1 MQTPTMIK
9 TAGGKRAQGTGEG
22 RSHVR
27 RATPTSA
34 RATKSK
40 KPSNGNQAIT
50 SPPATTLKPAS
61 RYSVGMF
68 SPGEARCDRWQAL
81 AHTAQTLAARAAA
94 GSSTEETLT
103 TIKEVLKPLTVL
115 ETFRAFPGEAMMV
128 ALKEALA
135 REDYSSFSRIANRI
149 AKAVITGSYRRSANA
164 WKVGEENEAENNDR
178 LLKDYFST
186 GDLTKPYFEVLLVS
200 DDPTPEQVRQG
211 RTELRQLRRPED
223 PFIYEAVTVPSFE
236 EAVAAVVMNADIQAV
251 VIKDNFRFK
260 SQFDAPLLRSY
271 LEQHLSQE
279 CGSLEPKDYGVAL
292 ARAIGKIRPE
302 LDVYLI
308 VDGAAEKVASRLESK
323 NIRRIF
329 YGIEDLMEIHLAI
342 LEGINQRYET
352 PYLDNLKKYAR
363 RPIGT
368 FHALPVARGKSV
380 FNSHWIRDF
389 GHFYGANI
397 FLAESSATT
406 GGLDSLLEPTGNIK
420 VAQDKAAR
428 AFGCQKLFFGTNG
441 TSTSNKIAVQALVR
455 PGDIV
460 LVDRNCH
467 KSHHY
472 GLVLCGGQPLYVEA
486 YPLTEYSMY
495 GAVPL
500 RTIKKALLDLKAEG
514 RLDRV
519 RMLLLTNCTFD
530 GHVYNVQRFMEEVL
544 AIKPDI
550 VFLWDEAWY
559 AYNRFSPFHR
569 MRSAM
574 GACEALRERYAS
586 QEYRAEYAAFQKKH
600 GKIDPKDP
608 KMLDTHLLPDPD
620 AVKLRVYA
628 TTSTHKSLSCFRQGS
643 YIMVDD
649 DCWESTEATFKEAF
663 FTHTSTSPNLQ
674 LIASLDVAR
683 RQAEL
688 EGYELVGRAIE
699 LSLILRREVNR
710 HPLISKY
717 FTIAT
722 NAQMV
727 PAEYRASGFEDF
739 HAEGVNWKTIYDA
752 WASDEFVL
760 DPTRITLLCGSAGF
774 DGTAFKGLLASK
786 FDIQLNKTSRNSV
799 LLQTNINNTR
809 SDIAYLVK
817 VLADISRALERK
829 LSQDPDEKA
838 AFDARVKSLITDV
851 PDLPNFSRFH
861 DVFREHPRGKTNEG
875 DMRTAFFLAYDDENC
890 THVKLHGKE
899 IDDLVRDG
907 RAVSAKFVIPYPPGF
922 PIMVPGQVIT
932 EDTIEFMRKLDVKE
946 IHGYQAAL
954 GLELIKPEK
963 LRSTA
968 KKNGAVQ
975 RRPIARKQS

>member
-1 MQTPTMIK
+1 MSTQSPK
-9 TAGGKRAQGTGEG
+9 T
-22 RSHVR
+22 S
-27 RATPTSA
+27 
-34 RATKSK
+34 KS
-40 KPSNGNQAIT
+40 S
-50 SPPATTLKPAS
+50 S

-68 SPGEARCDRWQAL
+68 SAGEARCDRWQDL
-81 AHTAQTLAARAAA
+81 AHAAQTLVAQ
-94 GSSTEETLT
+94 SSSGASTKETLT
-103 TIKEVLKPLTVL
+103 KVEGLLAPLGVL
-115 ETFRAFPGEAMMV
+115 ETFRAYPGEAMMS
-128 ALKEALA
+128 ALKDALA
-135 REDYSSFSRIANRI
+135 RSDYSTFSRLTNRI
-149 AKAVITGSYRRSANA
+149 AKAIITGSYRRSANA
-164 WKVGEENEAENNDR
+164 WKLGEDGETESSDR
-178 LLKDYFST
+178 LLKDYFDT
-186 GDLTKPYFEVLLVS
+186 GDLTKPYFEVLIVS

-211 RTELRQLRRPED
+211 RAELRQLRRPED
-223 PFIYEAVTVPSFE
+223 PFVYEAVTVPSFE
-236 EAVAAVVMNADIQAV
+236 EGVIGVVMNADVQAV

-260 SQFDAPLLRSY
+260 SQFDAPLLRAY
-271 LEQHLSQE
+271 LQQHLSLE
-279 CGSLEPKDYGVAL
+279 PGSLEPKDYGVAL

-302 LDVYLI
+302 LDIYLI
-308 VDGAAEKVASRLESK
+308 VDGAVEKVASHLDSK

-329 YGIEDLMEIHLAI
+329 YGLEDLMEIHLAL
-342 LEGINQRYET
+342 LEGVNQRYDT
-352 PYLDNLKKYAR
+352 PYFNNLKNYAR

-368 FHALPVARGKSV
+368 FHALPIARGKSI

-406 GGLDSLLEPTGNIK
+406 GGLDSLLEPTGNIR
-420 VAQDKAAR
+420 VAQEKAAR
-428 AFGCQKLFFGTNG
+428 AFGCGELFFGTNG

-472 GLVLCGGQPLYVEA
+472 GLVLSGGQPLYVEA

-514 RLDRV
+514 KLDRV

-559 AYNRFSPFHR
+559 AYSRFSQFHR

-586 QEYRAEYAAFQKKH
+586 AAYRAEYAEFKKKH
-600 GKIDPKDP
+600 GKLDPKSA
-608 KMLDTHLLPDPD
+608 KLLDTHLLPDPD

-643 YIMVDD
+643 YIMVND
-649 DCWESTEATFKEAF
+649 DCWESTQGPFKEAF

-683 RQAEL
+683 RQAQL

-699 LSLILRREVNR
+699 LSLILRREVNK

-727 PAEYRASGFEDF
+727 PKEHRASGFEDF
-739 HAEGVNWKTIYDA
+739 HADGVSWKTIYDA
-752 WASDEFVL
+752 WATDEFVL
-760 DPTRITLLCGSAGF
+760 DPTRVTLLCGSAGF
-774 DGTAFKGLLASK
+774 DGTSFKGMLASK

-809 SDIAYLVK
+809 SDIAYLIK
-817 VLADISRALERK
+817 VLADISRELDRT
-829 LSQDPDEKA
+829 LSNDPDEKA

-861 DVFREHPRGKTNEG
+861 DAFRDNPRSKTNEG
-875 DMRTAFFLAYDDENC
+875 DMRTPFFLAYDENNS
-890 THVKLHGKE
+890 THVKLNSKE
-899 IDDLVRDG
+899 IDDLVNRG
-907 RAVSAKFVIPYPPGF
+907 QAVSANFVIPYPPGF
-922 PIMVPGQVIT
+922 PILVPGQVIT
-932 EDTIEFMRKLDVKE
+932 AETIDFMRKLDVKE
-946 IHGYQAAL
+946 IHGYHAASGLKVLKPQKL
-954 GLELIKPEK
+954 GAGRRK
-963 LRSTA
+963 TA
-968 KKNGAVQ
+968 SPSRRASRRVTGKK
-975 RRPIARKQS
+975 RTRKA

>member
-1 MQTPTMIK
+1 MS
-9 TAGGKRAQGTGEG
+9 AQ
-22 RSHVR
+22 SPK
-27 RATPTSA
+27 AA
-34 RATKSK
+34 
-40 KPSNGNQAIT
+40 KPS
-50 SPPATTLKPAS
+50 S
-61 RYSVGMF
+61 RYSIGMF
-68 SPGEARCDRWQAL
+68 SAGEARCDRWQEM
-81 AHTAQTLAARAAA
+81 AHAAQTLVAQTAA
-94 GSSTEETLT
+94 GSSATETLAT
-103 TIKEVLKPLTVL
+103 VDRLLTPLSVL
-115 ETFRAFPGEAMMV
+115 ETFHAYPGETMMS
-128 ALKEALA
+128 ALKDALA
-135 REDYSSFSRIANRI
+135 RSDYSSFSRITNRI
-149 AKAVITGSYRRSANA
+149 AKAIITGSYRRSVNA
-164 WKVGEENEAENNDR
+164 WKLGEEGEMEENDR
-178 LLKDYFST
+178 LLKDYFDT
-186 GDLTKPYFEVLLVS
+186 GDLTKPYFEVLIVS
-200 DDPTPEQVRQG
+200 DDPTLEQVRQG
-211 RTELRQLRRPED
+211 RVELRQLRRPED
-223 PFIYEAVTVPSFE
+223 PFVYEAVTVPSFE
-236 EAVAAVVMNADIQAV
+236 EAVLSVVMNADLQAV
-251 VIKDNFRFK
+251 IIKDNFRFK
-260 SQFDAPLLRSY
+260 SQFDAPLLRTY

-308 VDGAAEKVASRLESK
+308 VDGAVEKVASRLNSK

-329 YGIEDLMEIHLAI
+329 YGLEDLMEIHLA
-342 LEGINQRYET
+342 LMEGVNQRYDT
-352 PYLDNLKKYAR
+352 PYFNNLKNYAR

-397 FLAESSATT
+397 FMAESSATT

-420 VAQDKAAR
+420 VAQDKGAR

-441 TSTSNKIAVQALVR
+441 TSTSNKIAVQAIVR

-472 GLVLCGGQPLYVEA
+472 GLVICGGQPLYVEA
-486 YPLTEYSMY
+486 FPLTEYSMY

-514 RLDRV
+514 RLDRA

-530 GHVYNVQRFMEEVL
+530 GHVYNVQRVMEEVL

-550 VFLWDEAWY
+550 VFLWDEAWF

-574 GACEALRERYAS
+574 GACETLREKYAS
-586 QEYRAEYAAFQKKH
+586 EAYRAEYAEFKKKH
-600 GKIDPKDP
+600 GKIDPKNP
-608 KMLDTHLLPDPD
+608 KLLDIHLLPDPD

-643 YIMVDD
+643 YIMVND
-649 DCWESTEATFKEAF
+649 DCWESTEGPFKEAF
-663 FTHTSTSPNLQ
+663 FAHTSTSPNLQ
-674 LIASLDVAR
+674 LIASLDIAR

-688 EGYELVGRAIE
+688 EGYELVGRSIE

-717 FTIAT
+717 FSIAT

-727 PAEYRASGFEDF
+727 PAQYRASGFEDF
-739 HAEGVNWKTIYDA
+739 HAEGVSWKTIYDA
-752 WASDEFVL
+752 WATDEFVL

-774 DGTAFKGLLASK
+774 DGTSFKGLLASK

-809 SDIAYLVK
+809 SDIAYLIK
-817 VLADISRALERK
+817 VLADMSRELERR
-829 LSQDPDEKA
+829 LSLDPDEKT
-838 AFDARVKSLITDV
+838 AFDARVKSLVTDV
-851 PDLPNFSRFH
+851 PNLPNFSCFH
-861 DVFREHPRGKTNEG
+861 DAFRENPRSKTNEG
-875 DMRTAFFLAYDDENC
+875 DMRTPFFLAYGEENC
-890 THVKLHGKE
+890 RHVKLHSKE
-899 IDDLVRDG
+899 IDDLVRRG
-907 RAVSAKFVIPYPPGF
+907 QAVSSNFVIPYPPGF
-922 PIMVPGQVIT
+922 PIMVPGQVISA
-932 EDTIEFMRKLDVKE
+932 ETIEFMRKLDVKE

-954 GLELIKPEK
+954 GLKLIKPEK
-963 LRSTA
+963 LSARG
-968 KKNGAVQ
+968 KKNGSNGKKIGAIGKTNGAI
-975 RRPIARKQS
+975 RRRALAPKKS

>member
-1 MQTPTMIK
+1 MK
-9 TAGGKRAQGTGEG
+9 TANR
-22 RSHVR
+22 RSNSS
-27 RATPTSA
+27 TK
-34 RATKSK
+34 TKSTQSSK
-40 KPSNGNQAIT
+40 T
-50 SPPATTLKPAS
+50 SKSPS

-68 SPGEARCDRWQAL
+68 SAGEARCDRWQDL
-81 AHTAQTLAARAAA
+81 AHAAQTLVAQ
-94 GSSTEETLT
+94 SSSGASTKETLA
-103 TIKEVLKPLTVL
+103 KVEALLAPLEVL
-115 ETFRAFPGEAMMV
+115 ETFRAYPGEAMMS
-128 ALKEALA
+128 ALKDALS
-135 REDYSSFSRIANRI
+135 RSDYSGFSRLTNRI
-149 AKAVITGSYRRSANA
+149 AKAIITGSYRRSMNA
-164 WKVGEENEAENNDR
+164 WKLVEEGETERNDR
-178 LLKDYFST
+178 LLKDYFDT
-186 GDLTKPYFEVLLVS
+186 GDLTKPYFEVLIVS

-211 RTELRQLRRPED
+211 RAELRQLRRPED
-223 PFIYEAVTVPSFE
+223 PFVYEAVTVPSFE
-236 EAVAAVVMNADIQAV
+236 EGIIGVVMNADVQAV

-260 SQFDAPLLRSY
+260 SQFDAPLLRAY
-271 LEQHLSQE
+271 LQQHLSLE
-279 CGSLEPKDYGVAL
+279 PGSLEPKDYGVAL

-302 LDVYLI
+302 LDIYLI
-308 VDGAAEKVASRLESK
+308 VDGAAEKVASHLDSK

-329 YGIEDLMEIHLAI
+329 YGLEDLMEIHLAL
-342 LEGINQRYET
+342 LEGVNQRYDT
-352 PYLDNLKKYAR
+352 PYFNNLKNYAR
-363 RPIGT
+363 RPVGT
-368 FHALPVARGKSV
+368 FHALPVARGKSI

-406 GGLDSLLEPTGNIK
+406 GGLDSLLEPTGNIR
-420 VAQDKAAR
+420 VAQQKAAR
-428 AFGCQKLFFGTNG
+428 AFGCGELFFGTNG

-472 GLVLCGGQPLYVEA
+472 GLVLSGGQPLYVEA

-514 RLDRV
+514 KLDRV

-559 AYNRFSPFHR
+559 AYSRFSQFHR

-586 QEYRAEYAAFQKKH
+586 AAYRAEYAEFKKKH
-600 GKIDPKDP
+600 GKLDPKSA
-608 KMLDTHLLPDPD
+608 KLLDTHLLPDPD

-643 YIMVDD
+643 YIMVND
-649 DCWESTEATFKEAF
+649 DCWESTQGPFKEAF

-699 LSLILRREVNR
+699 LSLILRREVNK

-727 PAEYRASGFEDF
+727 PAEHRASGFEDF
-739 HAEGVNWKTIYDA
+739 HADGVSWKTIYDA

-760 DPTRITLLCGSAGF
+760 DPTRVTLLCGSAGF
-774 DGTAFKGLLASK
+774 DGTSFKGMLASK

-809 SDIAYLVK
+809 SDIAYLIK
-817 VLADISRALERK
+817 VLADISRELDRT
-829 LSQDPDEKA
+829 LSKDPEEKA

-861 DVFREHPRGKTNEG
+861 DAFRSNPRSKTNEG
-875 DMRTAFFLAYDDENC
+875 DMRTPFFLAYDEDNC
-890 THVKLHGKE
+890 THVKLNSKE
-899 IDDLVRDG
+899 IDDLVRRG
-907 RAVSAKFVIPYPPGF
+907 QAVSANFVIPYPPGF

-932 EDTIEFMRKLDVKE
+932 AETIEFMRKLDVKE
-946 IHGYQAAL
+946 IHGYHAASGLKVLKPQKL
-954 GLELIKPEK
+954 GASRRK
-963 LRSTA
+963 TA
-968 KKNGAVQ
+968 SHSRRRVTRKK
-975 RRPIARKQS
+975 RMRKG

>member
-1 MQTPTMIK
+1 MPTQSPK
-9 TAGGKRAQGTGEG
+9 TSK
-22 RSHVR
+22 S
-27 RATPTSA
+27 TSQ
-34 RATKSK
+34 S
-40 KPSNGNQAIT
+40 
-50 SPPATTLKPAS
+50 
-61 RYSVGMF
+61 SVGMF
-68 SPGEARCDRWQAL
+68 SPGEARCDRWQDL
-81 AHTAQTLAARAAA
+81 AHAAQTLVAQ
-94 GSSTEETLT
+94 SSSGASTKETLA
-103 TIKEVLKPLTVL
+103 KVEALLSPLSVL
-115 ETFRAFPGEAMMV
+115 ETFRAYPGEAMMS

-135 REDYSSFSRIANRI
+135 RSDYSTFSRLTNRI
-149 AKAVITGSYRRSANA
+149 AKAIITGSYRRSANA
-164 WKVGEENEAENNDR
+164 WKLGEEGEMELSDR
-178 LLKDYFST
+178 LMKDYFDT
-186 GDLTKPYFEVLLVS
+186 GDLTKPYFEVLIVS

-211 RTELRQLRRPED
+211 RAELRQLRRPED
-223 PFIYEAVTVPSFE
+223 PFVYETVTVPSFE
-236 EAVAAVVMNADIQAV
+236 EGVIGVVMNADVQAV
-251 VIKDNFRFK
+251 VIRDNFRFK
-260 SQFDAPLLRSY
+260 SQFDAPLLRTY
-271 LEQHLSQE
+271 LQQHLSLE
-279 CGSLEPKDYGVAL
+279 PGSMEPKDYGVAL
-292 ARAIGKIRPE
+292 ARAIRKIRPE

-308 VDGAAEKVASRLESK
+308 IDGAMEKMASHLDSK
-323 NIRRIF
+323 NIRRVF
-329 YGIEDLMEIHLAI
+329 YGIEDLMEIHLA
-342 LEGINQRYET
+342 LMEGVNQRYDT
-352 PYLDNLKKYAR
+352 PYFNNLKNYAR

-406 GGLDSLLEPTGNIK
+406 GGLDSLLEPTGNIR
-420 VAQDKAAR
+420 VAQQKAAK
-428 AFGCQKLFFGTNG
+428 AFGCGELFFGTNG

-472 GLVLCGGQPLYVEA
+472 GLVLSGGQPLYVEA

-514 RLDRV
+514 KLDCV

-559 AYNRFSPFHR
+559 AYSRSSQFHR

-586 QEYRAEYAAFQKKH
+586 PAYRAEYAEFKKKH
-600 GKIDPKDP
+600 GKIDPKST
-608 KMLDTHLLPDPD
+608 KLLDTHLLPDPD

-628 TTSTHKSLSCFRQGS
+628 TTSPHKSLSCFRQGS
-643 YIMVDD
+643 YIMVND
-649 DCWESTEATFKEAF
+649 DCWESTQGPFKEAF

-739 HAEGVNWKTIYDA
+739 HAEGVHWKTIYDA
-752 WASDEFVL
+752 WTTDEFVL

-809 SDIAYLVK
+809 SDIAYLIK
-817 VLADISRALERK
+817 VLADISRGLERK
-829 LSQDPDEKA
+829 LSQDPEEKA
-838 AFDARVKSLITDV
+838 AFNARVKSLITDV

-861 DVFREHPRGKTNEG
+861 DAFREHPRGKTNEG
-875 DMRTAFFLAYDDENC
+875 DMRTAFFLAYDGENC

-899 IDDLVRDG
+899 IDDMVRDG

-963 LRSTA
+963 LRSNA

-975 RRPIARKQS
+975 RRPIARKKS

>member
-1 MQTPTMIK
+1 MPTQSLK
-9 TAGGKRAQGTGEG
+9 TSKSP
-22 RSHVR
+22 SH
-27 RATPTSA
+27 
-34 RATKSK
+34 
-40 KPSNGNQAIT
+40 
-50 SPPATTLKPAS
+50 
-61 RYSVGMF
+61 YSVGMF
-68 SPGEARCDRWQAL
+68 SAGEARCDRWQDL
-81 AHTAQTLAARAAA
+81 AHAAQTLVAQ
-94 GSSTEETLT
+94 SSSGASIKETLA
-103 TIKEVLKPLTVL
+103 KVEALLAPLGVL
-115 ETFRAFPGEAMMV
+115 ETFRAYPGEAMMS
-128 ALKEALA
+128 ALKDALA
-135 REDYSSFSRIANRI
+135 RSDYSSFSRLTNRI
-149 AKAVITGSYRRSANA
+149 AKAIITGSYRRSASA
-164 WKVGEENEAENNDR
+164 WKLGEEGETELSDR
-178 LLKDYFST
+178 LMKDYFDT
-186 GDLTKPYFEVLLVS
+186 GDLTKPYFEVLIVS

-211 RTELRQLRRPED
+211 RAELRQLRRPED
-223 PFIYEAVTVPSFE
+223 PFVYETVTVPSFE
-236 EAVAAVVMNADIQAV
+236 EGVIAVVMNADVQAV
-251 VIKDNFRFK
+251 VIRDNFRFK
-260 SQFDAPLLRSY
+260 SQFDAPLLRTY
-271 LEQHLSQE
+271 LEQHLSLE
-279 CGSLEPKDYGVAL
+279 PGSLEPKDYGVAL

-308 VDGAAEKVASRLESK
+308 VDGAAEKVASHLDSK

-329 YGIEDLMEIHLAI
+329 YGLEDLMEIHLG
-342 LEGINQRYET
+342 LMEGVNQRYDT
-352 PYLDNLKKYAR
+352 PYFNNLKNYAR

-368 FHALPVARGKSV
+368 FHALPIARGKSI

-406 GGLDSLLEPTGNIK
+406 GGLDSLLEPTGNIR
-420 VAQDKAAR
+420 VAQEKAAR
-428 AFGCQKLFFGTNG
+428 AFGCRELFFGTNG

-472 GLVLCGGQPLYVEA
+472 GLVLSGGQPLYVEA

-514 RLDRV
+514 KLDRV

-530 GHVYNVQRFMEEVL
+530 GHVYDVQRFMEEVL

-559 AYNRFSPFHR
+559 AYSRFSQFHR

-586 QEYRAEYAAFQKKH
+586 AAYRAEYAEFKKKH
-600 GKIDPKDP
+600 GKIDPKSA
-608 KMLDTHLLPDPD
+608 KLLDTHLLPDPD

-643 YIMVDD
+643 YIMVND
-649 DCWESTEATFKEAF
+649 DCWESTQGPFKEAF

-699 LSLILRREVNR
+699 LSLILRREVNK

-727 PAEYRASGFEDF
+727 PKEYRDSGFEDF
-739 HAEGVNWKTIYDA
+739 HADGVSWKTIYDA

-760 DPTRITLLCGSAGF
+760 DPTRVTLLCGSAGF
-774 DGTAFKGLLASK
+774 DGTSFKGMLASK

-809 SDIAYLVK
+809 SDIAYLIK
-817 VLADISRALERK
+817 VLADISRELDRT
-829 LSQDPDEKA
+829 LSKDPDEKA

-861 DVFREHPRGKTNEG
+861 DAFRDNPRSKTNEG
-875 DMRTAFFLAYDDENC
+875 DMRTPFFLAYDEDNS
-890 THVKLHGKE
+890 THVKLNSKE
-899 IDDLVRDG
+899 IDDQVKRG
-907 RAVSAKFVIPYPPGF
+907 QAVSANFVIPYPPGF
-922 PIMVPGQVIT
+922 PILVPGQVIT
-932 EDTIEFMRKLDVKE
+932 AETIEFMRKLDVKE

-954 GLELIKPEK
+954 GLKLIKPEK
-963 LRSTA
+963 LGGA
-968 KKNGAVQ
+968 KKKV
-975 RRPIARKQS
+975 RK

>member
-1 MQTPTMIK
+1 MKPPAK
-9 TAGGKRAQGTGEG
+9 DFR
-22 RSHVR
+22 
-27 RATPTSA
+27 
-34 RATKSK
+34 SK
-40 KPSNGNQAIT
+40 KRNQPTTMPISPPKTPKST
-50 SPPATTLKPAS
+50 SPS
-61 RYSVGMF
+61 SVGMF
-68 SPGEARCDRWQAL
+68 SAGEARSDRWQELSHA
-81 AHTAQTLAARAAA
+81 AQTLAAQSSS
-94 GSSTEETLT
+94 GSSTKETFASAEALLASLT
-103 TIKEVLKPLTVL
+103 TMES
-115 ETFRAFPGEAMMV
+115 FRAYPGEAMMS
-128 ALKEALA
+128 ALKDALA
-135 REDYSSFSRIANRI
+135 RRDFSSFSRITNRI
-149 AKAVITGSYRRSANA
+149 AKAIITGSYRRSASA
-164 WKVGEENEAENNDR
+164 WKLGEEGEAEGNDR
-178 LLKDYFST
+178 LLKDYFDT
-186 GDLTKPYFEVLLVS
+186 GDLTKPYFEVLIVS

-211 RTELRQLRRPED
+211 RAELRQLRRPED
-223 PFIYEAVTVPSFE
+223 PFVYEAVTVPSFE
-236 EAVAAVVMNADIQAV
+236 EGVIGVVMNADVQAV
-251 VIKDNFRFK
+251 IIKDNFRFK
-260 SQFDAPLLRSY
+260 SQFDAPLLRTY

-279 CGSLEPKDYGVAL
+279 GGSLEPKNYGVAL

-308 VDGAAEKVASRLESK
+308 VDGAVEKVASHLDSK

-329 YGIEDLMEIHLAI
+329 YGLDDLMEIHLAL
-342 LEGINQRYET
+342 LEGVNQRYDT
-352 PYLDNLKKYAR
+352 PYFNNLKNYAR
-363 RPIGT
+363 RPVGT
-368 FHALPVARGKSV
+368 FHALPIARGKSI

-406 GGLDSLLEPTGNIK
+406 GGLDSLLEPTGNIR
-420 VAQDKAAR
+420 VAQEKAAR
-428 AFGCQKLFFGTNG
+428 AFGCRELFFGTNG

-500 RTIKKALLDLKAEG
+500 RTIKKTLLDLKAEG
-514 RLDRV
+514 RLDRA

-530 GHVYNVQRFMEEVL
+530 GHVYNVQRVMEEVL

-559 AYNRFSPFHR
+559 AYNRFSPFYR

-586 QEYRAEYAAFQKKH
+586 AAYRAEYAEFKKRH
-600 GKIDPKDP
+600 GKIDPKNA
-608 KMLDTHLLPDPD
+608 KLLDTHLLPDPD
-620 AVKLRVYA
+620 AVKIRVYA

-643 YIMVDD
+643 YIMVND
-649 DCWESTEATFKEAF
+649 DCWESTQGPFKEAF

-674 LIASLDVAR
+674 LIASLDIAR

-688 EGYELVGRAIE
+688 ECYELVGRSIE
-699 LSLILRREVNR
+699 LSLILHREVNK

-727 PAEYRASGFEDF
+727 PAQYRASGLEDF
-739 HAEGVNWKTIYDA
+739 HAEGVSWKTIYDA

-774 DGTAFKGLLASK
+774 DGTSFKGLLASK
-786 FDIQLNKTSRNSV
+786 FDIQLNKTSRNSI

-809 SDIAYLVK
+809 SDIAYLIK
-817 VLADISRALERK
+817 VLADMSRELDRRLAN
-829 LSQDPDEKA
+829 DPEEKA
-838 AFDARVKSLITDV
+838 AFDARVKSLVTDV
-851 PDLPNFSRFH
+851 PNLPNFSRFH
-861 DVFREHPRGKTNEG
+861 DTFRENPRSKTNEG
-875 DMRTAFFLAYDDENC
+875 DMRTPFFLAYDEEKNC
-890 THVKLHGKE
+890 TYVKLHGKE
-899 IDDLVRDG
+899 IDDLVKSG
-907 RAVSAKFVIPYPPGF
+907 QAVSAKFVIPYPPGF

-932 EDTIEFMRKLDVKE
+932 QETIDFMRKLDVKE

-954 GLELIKPEK
+954 GLQLIKPDK
-963 LRSTA
+963 LGTRR
-968 KKNGAVQ
+968 KKPGANGKRNGAPQ
-975 RRPIARKQS
+975 RRTVARKKS